1 MEKTLKNFIK
11 TIISGL
17 KKVADKLSS
26 AYDETWGIEELT
38 QEFSSEV
45 KDRKEYNKEKTIEVM
60 ALDIAKNVYKKHNIM
75 LKDTQARRIA
85 IALFDKAKRDGVIDE
100 LNNIIE

>member
-1 MEKTLKNFIK
+1 MEKALKNFIK

-17 KKVADKLSS
+17 KNVTDKLSS

-45 KDRKEYNKEKTIEVM
+45 RDRKEYNKEKTIEVM

-75 LKDTQARRIA
+75 LKDIQARRIA

>member
-1 MEKTLKNFIK
+1 MEKVVKNIIK
-11 TIISGL
+11 SIISGL
-17 KKVADKLSS
+17 NIVSKKLND

-45 KDRKEYNKEKTIEVM
+45 EGRKEYNKEKTIELM
-60 ALDIAKNVYKKHNIM
+60 AIDIAKNVYEKHKIT
-75 LKDTQARRIA
+75 LKEVQARRIA
-85 IALFDKAKRDGVIDE
+85 YALFDKAKRDGVIDE

>member
-1 MEKTLKNFIK
+1 MEKALKNFIK
-11 TIISGL
+11 AIISGL
-17 KKVADKLSS
+17 NNISKRLND
-26 AYDETWGIEELT
+26 AYDETWGIDELT

-45 KDRKEYNKEKTIEVM
+45 EGRKEYNKEKTLEIM
-60 ALDIAKNVYKKHNIM
+60 ALDIAKNVYNKHNIM
-75 LKDTQARRIA
+75 LKEAQARRIA